1 MAIYNEFL
9 LSVFL
14 NVSMLFLQKPAN
26 PDLLYIIFFCH
37 TQLTVTLLLCLIFGS
52 KAYMVFKGHD
62 RTDEN
67 SGMMSKSQAS
77 KFLGKARS
85 GNSQYTSTNSSM
97 GGLEYSKFTE
107 QDVQEEFLR
116 LYTQLE
122 MLKEKNM
129 RVGNRHLASKI
140 SAMQDAAS
148 RHDNEQAESSIRKSS
163 KPNNTIGA
171 ISEKFTPNNETLH
184 EEDENAIVPVKT
196 KKQNVSFAQTAT
208 ISSGDTTSIKDQD
221 YSNEES
227 AGEPSSSADASIELS
242 SREDRADNPN
252 NRNGRLLK
260 SGHARTHAIV
270 INLDDK
276 SRFTEE
282 VTV

>member
-1 MAIYNEFL
+1 
-9 LSVFL
+9 
-14 NVSMLFLQKPAN
+14 
-26 PDLLYIIFFCH
+26 
-37 TQLTVTLLLCLIFGS
+37 
-52 KAYMVFKGHD
+52 MVFKGHD
-62 RTDEN
+62 RSEES

-85 GNSQYTSTNSSM
+85 GNSQYTSTNSSF
-97 GGLEYSKFTE
+97 GGLEYSKFSE

-129 RVGNRHLASKI
+129 RIGNRHLASKI

-148 RHDNEQAESSIRKSS
+148 RHDNEQGEPSTRKNL
-163 KPNNTIGA
+163 KNTSVIGV
-171 ISEKFTPNNETLH
+171 IIEKFMPNNETLH
-184 EEDENAIVPVKT
+184 EEDETAVTPLKT
-196 KKQNVSFAQTAT
+196 KKPNVSFAQTAET
-208 ISSGDTTSIKDQD
+208 SCGDTPIVRDPDSVVEG
-221 YSNEES
+221 NAEE
-227 AGEPSSSADASIELS
+227 ASSSADAPIEIATKDDTCDDS
-242 SREDRADNPN
+242 PN
-252 NRNGRLLK
+252 SRNGRLLK

>member
-1 MAIYNEFL
+1 
-9 LSVFL
+9 
-14 NVSMLFLQKPAN
+14 LFLQKPAN

-62 RTDEN
+62 KSEES
-67 SGMMSKSQAS
+67 SGMMSKTPTS

-85 GNSQYTSTNSSM
+85 GNSQYTSTNSSV

-122 MLKEKNM
+122 LLKEKNM

-140 SAMQDAAS
+140 SAMQNAAS
-148 RHDNEQAESSIRKSS
+148 RYDIEQTESTARKNCKLNSMLCMVTDKLVCAAISPPEEAES
-163 KPNNTIGA
+163 
-171 ISEKFTPNNETLH
+171 
-184 EEDENAIVPVKT
+184 EEGSVKN
-196 KKQNVSFAQTAT
+196 KRQSVSFAQTTDTNCDGGVTRDA
-208 ISSGDTTSIKDQD
+208 GKCAKGAAGEATTS
-221 YSNEES
+221 
-227 AGEPSSSADASIELS
+227 ADSSIELKN
-242 SREDRADNPN
+242 REEHSDSHNSD
-252 NRNGRLLK
+252 RNGRLLK
-260 SGHARTHAIV
+260 SGHAKTHAIV

-276 SRFTEE
+276 SRFTDE